1 MAEVIY
7 LLCALTCLAC
17 TVLLARS
24 WARRRDRLLVWS
36 TICFAALTA
45 NNCLLFI
52 DLVLVK
58 DVSLLVWRNL
68 SAFVGVA
75 ALLAGLIW
83 ETT

>member
-1 MAEVIY
+1 MAEAIY
-7 LLCALTCLAC
+7 LLCALTSLSC

-24 WARRRDRLLVWS
+24 WTRRRERLLVWS

-58 DVSLLVWRNL
+58 DVSLLLWRNL
-68 SAFVGVA
+68 TALLGLSS
-75 ALLAGLIW
+75 LLAGLIW

>member
-1 MAEVIY
+1 MAEAIY
-7 LLCALTCLAC
+7 LLCALTSLAC

-24 WARRRDRLLVWS
+24 WMRRRERLLVWS

-58 DVSLLVWRNL
+58 DVSLLLWRNL
-68 SAFVGVA
+68 TALLGLSS
-75 ALLAGLIW
+75 LLAGLIW

>member
-1 MAEVIY
+1 M
-7 LLCALTCLAC
+7 
-17 TVLLARS
+17 
-24 WARRRDRLLVWS
+24 RRRERLLVWS

-58 DVSLLVWRNL
+58 DVSLLLWRNL
-68 SAFVGVA
+68 TALLGLSS
-75 ALLAGLIW
+75 LLAGLIW

>member
-24 WARRRDRLLVWS
+24 WAQRRERLLVWS

-45 NNCLLFI
+45 NNCLLFL
-52 DLVLVK
+52 DLVVFKEVNL
-58 DVSLLVWRNL
+58 LLVRNL
-68 SAFVGVA
+68 TAFIGVA
-75 ALLAGLIW
+75 SLLAGLIW

>member
-45 NNCLLFI
+45 NNGLLFI

-58 DVSLLVWRNL
+58 DLSLLLVRNL
-68 SAFVGVA
+68 APSSGSPPCWP
-75 ALLAGLIW
+75 G
-83 ETT
+83 